1 MSRQAVYVQNGNV
14 IDVIASADI
23 SVGDVVPLT
32 NMCGVALVDIAAND
46 TGSVK
51 LDGVFTLP
59 TDTGAAWSVGEK
71 VYWDATNNRATKTST
86 SNTPLGFAVTAKASA
101 GTSCNVKLQGF

>member
-71 VYWDATNNRATKTST
+71 VYWDATNKKATKTAT
-86 SNTPLGFAVTAKASA
+86 SNTPLGFAVTAKVSA